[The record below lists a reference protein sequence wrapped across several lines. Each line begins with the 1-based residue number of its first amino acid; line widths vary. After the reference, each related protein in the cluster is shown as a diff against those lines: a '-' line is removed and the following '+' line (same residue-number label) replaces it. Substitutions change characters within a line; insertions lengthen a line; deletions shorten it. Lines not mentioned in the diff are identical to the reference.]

1 MNIRPVFI
9 SSVLNLVVKREVL
22 DENSSFR
29 NEPLEFHGP
38 DEMLLPGDS
47 GRNSSLKNYQ
57 K

>member
-22 DENSSFR
+22 DENSSFG